1 MKRKRIVVM
10 GFMGGMPIAGVIW
23 QHIHYIVGLQRL
35 GHEVYY
41 VEDSARIPYN
51 PETFEVNFEFDYAT
65 KILRRLAGEFDFKNR
80 WSYCARY
87 TKGNP
92 TAGMSL
98 SKIRQLYRA
107 ADAVLNICGTQ
118 EFNEDLLKSHQIIYV
133 ESDPGV
139 EQIKIDNGVRSTAD
153 YLRRHRSLFT
163 FGENIGTRD
172 FPVPLHGFKWH
183 PTRQPIVTDLWK
195 TNRAPKAAAVFSS
208 IANWSTSGLK
218 DITWRGKKYL
228 WSKSREF
235 LRFVAAPK
243 EANETFELATN
254 ISAPRT
260 RKKFERNGWRLVSP
274 LQMSVD
280 YWLYRDYV
288 QRSKGEFT
296 VAKDQ
301 YVRLNTGWFSD
312 RSACYLAAGRPVI
325 TQETG
330 LTRNYG
336 GDAGLLAFESLADIG
351 EAAKMVRQDYKKH
364 SGAARR
370 IAREVFEAET
380 VLKSLLERAGI

>member
-1 MKRKRIVVM
+1 M
-10 GFMGGMPIAGVIW
+10 GFMGSMPIAGVIW

-35 GHEVYY
+35 GHQVYY
-41 VEDSARIPYN
+41 IEDSARIPYN
-51 PETFEVNFEFDYAT
+51 PETFEVNVEFDYAA
-65 KILRRLAGEFDFKNR
+65 KILSRLAGEFDLKSR
-80 WSYCARY
+80 WGYCARY
-87 TKGNP
+87 LRKSP
-92 TAGMSL
+92 TAGLSL
-98 SKIRQLYRA
+98 KKIRQLYRD

-118 EFNEDLLKSHQIIYV
+118 EFNDDLLKSDRIIYV

-139 EQIKIDNGVRSTAD
+139 EQIKIDNGVRSTME
-153 YLRRHRSLFT
+153 YLGRHHALFT
-163 FGENIGTRD
+163 FGENVGTKG

-183 PTRQPIVTDLWK
+183 ATRQPIVTDLWK
-195 TNRAPKAAAVFSS
+195 TSRPPKGAAVFTS

-218 DITWRGKKYL
+218 DITWRNRKYL

-243 EANETFELATN
+243 RARETFELATN
-254 ISAPRT
+254 ISDRRT

-280 YWLYRDYV
+280 YWLYRNYI
-288 QRSKGEFT
+288 QHSKGEFT

-330 LTRNYG
+330 FTKNYG
-336 GDAGLLAFESLADIG
+336 GDAGLLAFRSLNDVA
-351 EAAKMVRQDYKKH
+351 EAAKIINADFKKH

-370 IAREVFEAET
+370 IAREVFEAEK
-380 VLKSLLERAGI
+380 VLKSLLDHAAI

>member
-23 QHIHYIVGLQRL
+23 QHIHYVVGLQRL

-41 VEDSARIPYN
+41 IEDSARIPYN
-51 PETFEVNFEFDYAT
+51 PETFEVNVEFDYAT
-65 KILRRLAGEFDFKNR
+65 KILGRLAREFDFKNR
-80 WSYCARY
+80 WAYCARY
-87 TKGNP
+87 AKKNP
-92 TAGMSL
+92 TAGLSL
-98 SKIRQLYRA
+98 TKIRQLYRE
-107 ADAVLNICGTQ
+107 ADAILNICGTQ
-118 EFNEDLLKSHQIIYV
+118 EFNDDLLKSNRIIYV

-153 YLRRHRSLFT
+153 YLRRHHALFT
-163 FGENIGTRD
+163 FGENVGTKS

-183 PTRQPIVTDLWK
+183 ATRQPIVTDLWK
-195 TNRAPKAAAVFSS
+195 TSRTPKRAAVFTS

-218 DITWRGKKYL
+218 DIVWRKRKYL

-243 EANETFELATN
+243 RARETFELATN
-254 ISAPRT
+254 ISDTRT
-260 RKKFERNGWRLVSP
+260 RTKFERNDWRLVSP

-280 YWLYRDYV
+280 YWLYHDYI

-330 LTRNYG
+330 FTKNYG
-336 GDAGLLAFESLADIG
+336 CEAGLLSFRSLGDIA
-351 EAAKMVRQDYKKH
+351 EAVKMINADYKKH
-364 SGAARR
+364 SGAARQ

-380 VLKSLLERAGI
+380 VLQSLLERAGI